1 MNNNI
6 KILLG
11 YLKNHKSNLII
22 VFCSL
27 FTVALSLLGVG
38 TVFRHLVDNGLSAN
52 QLNSINNAIFL
63 TSGLIA
69 IFAIGSFFRSYFI
82 NIVAEKI
89 TSQIRADSYADLL
102 QLEIAAFEELKIGDI
117 ISRLG
122 SDLESVGTL
131 ITNFLSFF
139 IRNSIMLSG
148 AIILM
153 FLQSAKLSMLVI
165 FIVPFLLMPLLHLS
179 KHIRSISRK
188 VMAEKSDL
196 SSFIEE
202 SFSAIRTL
210 YAFNQQPNNLKR
222 FNEKIAT
229 YVKHSSKRLKLR
241 SLFFALAISAIAGSI
256 TMVIWIGSL
265 DIINGKMTSGQMIS
279 FIYYAMVVGM
289 SAGGIAEL
297 FSEIQGPLAA
307 LDRVFNLRSNTKTFT
322 NQHLVV
328 KPHKKFE
335 NVLQNCN
342 ISFENVKFYY
352 PSRKDI
358 LTLDNISFNIK
369 QNQFTAI
376 VGKSGSG
383 KSTIMQLL
391 LNFYNHQAGKI
402 KLAGHDINSYDRNF
416 IRKIIAYTP
425 QEPDIFSGTIRY
437 NIMFSNPDAKEEDFQ
452 QVVHLCGIDKFA
464 NNLPAGLDTEIGEK
478 GVRISGGQKQRI
490 AIARALLYQP
500 EILLLDE
507 ATSALD
513 NESEHEIL
521 DNIKRVMYGKTVI
534 SIAHRI
540 TSIQDFD
547 NILVIDQGKLVSSG
561 RHKELIES
569 CEIYNILYKKSLA
582 N

>member
-1 MNNNI
+1 
-6 KILLG
+6 
-11 YLKNHKSNLII
+11 
-22 VFCSL
+22 
-27 FTVALSLLGVG
+27 
-38 TVFRHLVDNGLSAN
+38 
-52 QLNSINNAIFL
+52 
-63 TSGLIA
+63 
-69 IFAIGSFFRSYFI
+69 
-82 NIVAEKI
+82 
-89 TSQIRADSYADLL
+89 
-102 QLEIAAFEELKIGDI
+102 
-117 ISRLG
+117 
-122 SDLESVGTL
+122 
-131 ITNFLSFF
+131 
-139 IRNSIMLSG
+139 MLSG

-165 FIVPFLLMPLLHLS
+165 FTVPLLLMPLLHLS
-179 KHIRSISRK
+179 KHMRSISRK
-188 VMAEKSDL
+188 VMAEKADL

-202 SFSAIRTL
+202 SFSGIRTL
-210 YAFNQQPNNLKR
+210 YAFNQQPHNLKR

-241 SLFFALAISAIAGSI
+241 SLFFALAIAAIAGSI

-279 FIYYAMVVGM
+279 FIYYAMMVGM

-307 LDRVFNLRSNTKTFT
+307 LDRVFNLRSNTKAFT
-322 NQHLVV
+322 NQHVV
-328 KPHKKFE
+328 TRHHEKFE
-335 NVLQNCN
+335 NVFQNYD
-342 ISFENVKFYY
+342 ISFENVNFSY

-358 LTLDNISFNIK
+358 LTLNNISFGVK

-391 LNFYNHQAGKI
+391 LNFYKHQSGKI
-402 KLAGHDINSYDRNF
+402 KIAGRDINSFDRNYM
-416 IRKIIAYTP
+416 RKIIAYTP
-425 QEPDIFSGTIRY
+425 QDPDIFSGTIRY
-437 NIMFSNPDAKEEDFQ
+437 NVTFSNPDAKEEDFQ
-452 QVVHLCGIDKFA
+452 QVVNLCGIDKFT

-513 NESEHEIL
+513 NESEQEIL
-521 DNIKRVMYGKTVI
+521 NNIKKIMDGKTII

-547 NILVIDQGKLVSSG
+547 NILVIDQGKLASSG
-561 RHKELIES
+561 THKELIGS